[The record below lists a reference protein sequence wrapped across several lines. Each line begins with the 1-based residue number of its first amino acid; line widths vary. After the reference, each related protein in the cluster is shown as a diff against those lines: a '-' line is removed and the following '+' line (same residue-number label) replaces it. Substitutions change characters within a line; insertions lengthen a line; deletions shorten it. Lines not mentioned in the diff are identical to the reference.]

1 MILAL
6 TAALVGPLFIDW
18 TVYRDVIEAQAERLV
33 GEDVR
38 VLGRAE
44 VRFLPSPRISVETVR
59 VGPEEAPIFT
69 ADRVEMEVDLSP
81 LLKREIDVVALTF
94 VGPHVRATVD
104 AAGMIHGPEINL
116 ADSPLDW
123 VDPAKVQLDKI
134 DVVDGQ
140 ILVDDLH
147 TGHATLI
154 DQINLSGSG
163 RSIHGPF
170 EATGDARFEGTP
182 YAFRFATGTYA
193 DGEVFPIKARISPQ
207 DRAVDFS
214 IDGALDT
221 AETPEHFIGALTIA
235 PRPDPDAD
243 PDATPVPWSA
253 TGALDM
259 TAEGLTVREGEIRYG
274 PIERPVVLAAGL
286 DLPFADDRAFRLD
299 VASRQLDLDGV
310 LKAMGRSTDAGR
322 PADRIA
328 PLLDALNA
336 VPLVASQGVVTA
348 RLASVVA
355 GGAVIQNISAEA
367 RATEDGWRVVA
378 ARAGLPGATQVETS
392 GLLRVGDALSYDGEV
407 SVASSQPGN
416 FARWW
421 RGGSDAAIPVRS
433 ELAVDGR
440 ITVTADEVAMPA
452 LRLTAAGTTLLGSL
466 RYRNE
471 KADVRGALDLDLRAE
486 DLEAAPMVA
495 LAQALS
501 VGRPDPGAIAELG
514 SDLTLYL
521 TADTARY
528 AEAEGQGLTVE
539 ATLIDGA
546 FALSRFEIADLAG
559 ARIDA
564 SGSFA
569 LAGDRPSGQLSGS
582 IEASDMAG
590 VARLVDEVAP
600 ASILSRRLAET
611 GAALAPAS
619 LAFDVSGQAMRRS
632 SDLAVSLTGT
642 AGGTEIA
649 LSADMTGTREAWR
662 NGSLS
667 TEISLANPSG
677 DVLLAQLGFAA
688 IPVGDGAPSTLEL
701 SLDGT
706 PRTGLETALAAN
718 LMGVDMSADGTL
730 TLAADEKPAV
740 EASVAVTSDDVSA
753 LALATGRAL
762 PVLVGGTPVEL
773 RGRVAGTIDA
783 LELSRLSGTVA
794 GVRVSGEAAIDRTES
809 PAKVRGSLR
818 AGEVD
823 GRLLTEIV
831 LGPDA
836 WSSAGD
842 TVWPDLSFGAP
853 IIEAADIDLDVATD
867 TLWVG
872 AERIDDARFG
882 LVLGAER
889 MRLDDLAGRY
899 GAGGIAGSFALT
911 RADGQA
917 TLATRLTLTEA
928 DFATLGWQ
936 RDGEPV
942 ATGTLDLTV
951 EADAIG
957 RSVAGLVSAL
967 SGSGT
972 FALRDGELRHLD
984 TDAFRAAIEAADAG
998 TDLQEEAVAQ
1008 AFQGALADGPLRYD
1022 QISGTLAMAA
1032 GSVRIGEVEVAT
1044 EGVTVD
1050 GGGLLD
1056 LANWTAS
1063 GSLGLSVVPPDPDLV
1078 ADVTA
1083 DVELSFDGP
1092 LSSPTATLDAGPLV
1106 SYLTLRAT
1114 EIERRRLELLEKQL
1128 QERRAREEELLRRL
1142 EEERRIE
1149 EERQRKADE
1158 EAARIRAAEEEAARL
1173 QAEEEARIA
1182 AEEAAKAALIAPAA
1196 PTPRP
1201 EAPLPPID
1209 GPRDDI
1215 GAIIERGSRLLL
1227 PEPFGPPVEIGP
1239 SPSAPSSAPGSE
1251 GGAPIDLR
1259 APTDQRSEA
1268 PAVAL
1273 PPVAGPFPLRAED
1286 LQ

>member
-1 MILAL
+1 VVLAL

-38 VLGRAE
+38 VLGRTE

-123 VDPAKVQLDKI
+123 VDPAKVQFDKI
-134 DVVDGQ
+134 NVVDGQ

-147 TGHATLI
+147 TGHTTLI
-154 DQINLSGSG
+154 DKITLDGSG

-182 YAFRFATGTYA
+182 YDFRFATGTYA
-193 DGEVFPIKARISPQ
+193 DGTVFPIKARISPR
-207 DRAVDFS
+207 DRAVDFA

-221 AETPEHFIGALTIA
+221 AQTPEHFIGALTIA

-243 PDATPVPWSA
+243 PDEAPIPWRA
-253 TGALDM
+253 TGTMDM
-259 TAEGLTVREGEIRYG
+259 TAEGMTVREGEIRYG

-286 DLPFADDRAFRLD
+286 DLPFADDKAFRLD

-310 LKAMGRSTDAGR
+310 LKALGRSTDSGR
-322 PADRIA
+322 PAERIA

-336 VPLVASQGVVTA
+336 VPLVSSRGVVTA

-355 GGAVIQNISAEA
+355 GGALIQDIAVEA

-378 ARAGLPGATQVETS
+378 ARAGLPGATEVATA
-392 GLLRVGDALSYDGEV
+392 GLLRVGDRLSYDGEV
-407 SVASSQPGN
+407 SVASSEPGN

-421 RGGSDAAIPVRS
+421 RGGTGTAIPIRTD
-433 ELAVDGR
+433 LAIDGR
-440 ITVTADEVAMPA
+440 INVTAEEIAMPA

-466 RYRNE
+466 RYRNR
-471 KADVRGALDLDLRAE
+471 KAEVRGALDLDLRAE
-486 DLEAAPMVA
+486 RLDAAPMVA
-495 LAQALS
+495 LARALS
-501 VGRPDPGAIAELG
+501 VDRPDPKALSEVG
-514 SDLTLYL
+514 SDVTLYL

-546 FALSRFEIADLAG
+546 FSLSRFEIADLAG
-559 ARIDA
+559 ARVAA

-569 LAGDRPSGQLSGS
+569 LAGDRPSGQLAGS
-582 IEASDMAG
+582 IEATDVTG
-590 VARLVDEVAP
+590 LARLAAEMAP
-600 ASILSRRLAET
+600 ASILSRRLSET
-611 GAALAPAS
+611 GAALAPAD
-619 LAFDVSGQAMRRS
+619 LAFEMSGQAMRRS
-632 SDLAVSLTGT
+632 TDLAVSLTGT
-642 AGGTEIA
+642 AGGTDIA
-649 LSADMTGTREAWR
+649 LTADMSGTPEAWR
-662 NGSLS
+662 NGSIS
-667 TEISLANPSG
+667 GRVSLANPSG
-677 DVLLAQLGFAA
+677 DVLLSQLGFDA
-688 IPVGDGAPSTLEL
+688 IPVGDGAPSTLEVTI
-701 SLDGT
+701 DGT
-706 PRTGLETALAAN
+706 PRTGLSSSLAAS
-718 LMGVDMSADGTL
+718 LVGVDVSADGTL
-730 TLAADEKPAV
+730 TFEADAEPSV
-740 EASVAVTSDDVSA
+740 DASVAVTSDDVSA

-773 RGRVAGTIDA
+773 RGRVAGSTDT
-783 LELSRLSGTVA
+783 LTVSRLTGSVA
-794 GVRVSGEAAIDRTES
+794 GVRVSGEATIDRAES
-809 PAKVRGSLR
+809 PAKVRGTLR

-823 GRLLTEIV
+823 GQLLTEFV

-842 TVWPDLSFGAP
+842 TVWPDTGFGPPILS
-853 IIEAADIDLDVATD
+853 AADIALDVSAD
-867 TLWVG
+867 TLWAG
-872 AERIDDARFG
+872 AERIDEARFG
-882 LVLGAER
+882 LVLGPER
-889 MRLDDLAGRY
+889 VRLDDLAGRY
-899 GAGGIAGSFALT
+899 AGGAIAGSFALT

-917 TLATRLTLTEA
+917 TLATRVVLTGA
-928 DFATLGWQ
+928 DFATLAWQ

-957 RSVAGLVSAL
+957 RSVSGMASAL

-972 FALRDGELRHLD
+972 FALRDGVLRHLD
-984 TDAFRAAIEAADAG
+984 PAAFRAAIDAADAG
-998 TDLQEEAVAQ
+998 ADLQEAAVAE
-1008 AFQGALADGPLRYD
+1008 AFQRALAGAPLRFD
-1022 QISGTLAMAA
+1022 HVSGTLAIAA
-1032 GSVRIGEVEVAT
+1032 GAVRIGEVEVAT

-1050 GGGLLD
+1050 GSGLLD
-1056 LANWTAS
+1056 LAKWTAS
-1063 GSLGLSVVPPDPDLV
+1063 GSLGLSVAPPDPDLV
-1078 ADVTA
+1078 PDATA
-1083 DVELSFDGP
+1083 DVDIAFEGP
-1092 LSSPTATLDAGPLV
+1092 LSSPSATLDAGPLV

-1114 EIERRRLELLEKQL
+1114 EIERRRLEILEKQL

-1142 EEERRIE
+1142 EAERRAE

-1158 EAARIRAAEEEAARL
+1158 EAARVRAAEEEAARL
-1173 QAEEEARIA
+1173 KAEEEARAA
-1182 AEEAAKAALIAPAA
+1182 AEAAAKAALIAPAA
-1196 PTPRP
+1196 PSPRP
-1201 EAPLPPID
+1201 PAPLPPID
-1209 GPRDDI
+1209 GPSDPI
-1215 GAIIERGSRLLL
+1215 GSIIRSGPRLLL

-1239 SPSAPSSAPGSE
+1239 SPGRTR
-1251 GGAPIDLR
+1251 GAPTDLR

-1268 PAVAL
+1268 PVA
-1273 PPVAGPFPLRAED
+1273 PPVAGPFPLTAED
-1286 LQ
+1286 IQ